1 MKIRTGFVSNSSSS
15 SFVIGK
21 NFMTKKQIK
30 EFEELIHLLNG
41 DAKELYGGDEDPT
54 IKFKDYKREIGYDE
68 NTYITEDDKYFFGSV
83 DYANYE
89 VIVEFME
96 RNKLDTKYSVSD

>member
-21 NFMTKKQIK
+21 NFMTAKQIK
-30 EFEELIHLLNG
+30 DFAELIHKIHE
-41 DAKELYGGDEDPT
+41 AKDLYGDDDP
-54 IKFKDYKREIGYDE
+54 IKFKDYKHEIEYDE
-68 NTYITEDDKYFFGSV
+68 STCIDEDDKYFFGTV

-89 VIVEFME
+89 IIVEFME
-96 RNKLDTKYSVSD
+96 RNKLGTKYSVSD